1 MVKIAHASL
10 SENGTVNGIRG
21 DQTNKEVC
29 IRDYYQKPWTSVIR
43 FKDPDMREKVA
54 YAMEGAAANDKW
66 GYSQPDRNSGLREA
80 RKVGYDPSKVT
91 VPVNTDCSA
100 LVTVACIYAG
110 IAEEA
115 LVKYANSATTSVLQS
130 RLKATGE
137 VQIFTTPDY
146 TTKTDKLLRGDI
158 LLATGKHVAV
168 VVKDEF
174 HKKTIEEVANDVL
187 RGVYGNEPLRSQRIK
202 AEGYDYEAVK
212 KLVNQKMN
220 KTESIKKE
228 VSVEDRPRYIWN
240 YLLGH
245 IQNPYGVAGLM
256 GNLRDESGLN
266 PKNLQNSYEKKLGFT
281 DDSYTTAVDTGA
293 YQRFNDDLA
302 GYGLAQWTSQGRKK
316 ALNEFRKKRSIG
328 DLDMQLEFLWKEL
341 STSYKSV
348 LNRLKTATSVR
359 EASDVVLT
367 KYERPRDQ
375 SVAAQVRRASFG
387 QDYYNQF
394 FVL

>member
-21 DQTNKEVC
+21 DQTKKEVC

-66 GYSQPDRNSGLREA
+66 GYSQPDRNSGLREV

-91 VPVNTDCSA
+91 VSVNTDCSA

-115 LVKYANSATTSVLQS
+115 LVKSGNSATTSVLQS

-240 YLLGH
+240 FLLGH

-266 PKNLQNSYEKKLGFT
+266 PRNLQNSYEKKLGFT
-281 DDSYTTAVDTGA
+281 DDSYTTAVDSGA
-293 YQRFNDDLA
+293 YLRFNDDLA
-302 GYGLAQWTSQGRKK
+302 GYGLAQWTSKGRKK
-316 ALNEFRKKRSIG
+316 ALNEYRKKRSIG
-328 DLDMQLEFLWKEL
+328 DLDMQLEFIWVEL
-341 STSYKSV
+341 STSYKNV

-367 KYERPRDQ
+367 KYERPKDQ

-387 QDYYNQF
+387 QEYYDKF
-394 FVL
+394 FVV

>member
-21 DQTNKEVC
+21 DQTKKEVC

-66 GYSQPDRNSGLREA
+66 GYSQPDRNSGLREV

-91 VPVNTDCSA
+91 VSVNTDCSA

-115 LVKYANSATTSVLQS
+115 LVKSGNSATTSVLQS

-174 HKKTIEEVANDVL
+174 HKKSIEEVANDVL

-266 PKNLQNSYEKKLGFT
+266 PRNLQNSYEKKLGFT
-281 DDSYTTAVDTGA
+281 DDSYTTAVDSGA
-293 YQRFNDDLA
+293 YLRFNDDLA
-302 GYGLAQWTSQGRKK
+302 GYGLAQWTSKGRKK
-316 ALNEFRKKRSIG
+316 ALNEYRKKRSIG
-328 DLDMQLEFLWKEL
+328 DLDMQLEFIWVEL
-341 STSYKSV
+341 STSYKNV

-367 KYERPRDQ
+367 KYERPKDQ

-387 QDYYNQF
+387 QEYYDKF
-394 FVL
+394 FVV